1 MKTTEMIAKVKD
13 AQEYV
18 IVNELGRT
26 IKTDSMRDLGFVLYT
41 VIERV
46 NEGDVWKICTAM
58 NVQFNLPA
66 TLLVAVDSHER
77 TLAGAQV
84 TYNDVDYRI
93 VDCESLEFDGFGEL
107 ENWSTVSEEDATA
120 LLTKAPVEAPKDEL
134 GVSLFKQAFDLIG
147 KDIEEYFVDDI
158 NEEFVQFI
166 NYDNYDLRVDI
177 IFDKGLV
184 QVINGKM
191 AAPPRKLKITLV
203 DNTPA
208 ATPYYKANEGPDTR
222 TGYEVKAS

>member
-26 IKTDSMRDLGFVLYT
+26 IKTDSMRDLGFVLFT

-46 NEGDVWKICTAM
+46 NEGDVWKICAAM

-66 TLLVAVDSHER
+66 TLLVAVDRHER

-84 TYNDVDYRI
+84 TYNGVDYRI
-93 VDCESLEFDGFGEL
+93 VDCESLEFDSFGEL
-107 ENWSTVSEEDATA
+107 ENWSVVSEEDATA
-120 LLTKAPVEAPKDEL
+120 LLTKAPVEPPKEES
-134 GVSLFKQAFDLIG
+134 GINLFKQVFDLLG
-147 KDIEEYFVDDI
+147 LKYEDYYLDEVGDEFAQFSHEEDFTTVTID
-158 NEEFVQFI
+158 FTTA
-166 NYDNYDLRVDI
+166 
-177 IFDKGLV
+177 LV
-184 QVINGKM
+184 EVGGQ
-191 AAPPRKLKITLV
+191 PPRKLKITLA
-203 DNTPA
+203 DAPPA
-208 ATPYYKANEGPDTR
+208 ATPYGVGNQVPDTR

>member
-18 IVNELGRT
+18 IVNELGLT
-26 IKTDSMRDLGFVLYT
+26 IKTDSMRDLGFVLFT

-58 NVQFNLPA
+58 NEQFNLPA

-107 ENWSTVSEEDATA
+107 ENWSVVSEEDATS
-120 LLTKAPVEAPKDEL
+120 LLTKAPVEPPQEESGID
-134 GVSLFKQAFDLIG
+134 LFKQVCDAIG
-147 KDIEEYFVDDI
+147 VNYLDYYLDTICHEYALFTHIKEDRWFNIDFGNGV
-158 NEEFVQFI
+158 
-166 NYDNYDLRVDI
+166 
-177 IFDKGLV
+177 V
-184 QVINGKM
+184 QVGKGGTCE
-191 AAPPRKLKITLV
+191 PPRKLKITL
-203 DNTPA
+203 A
-208 ATPYYKANEGPDTR
+208 
-222 TGYEVKAS
+222 